1 MIASA
6 SRAGRDAVGDNN
18 LADQQLDVEAEPGDA
33 RSPLNTSAART
44 PATNVPWPSVSRF
57 HEPPM
62 NDLPPSHTAR
72 EVRVAV
78 VDARVDDRDR
88 DLGQVRP
95 PPARSPR
102 RDPVRGTTAERHQS
116 RARCA
121 NAVCRFLS
129 GTARREPNRTLWAR
143 RPKWRSYAMSS
154 RSSSPTTKRCST
166 LLELSPGLTAQHIV
180 TAHCTIAPETMRA
193 AAEMVERRGAR
204 FLDAPFTGSK
214 FAAEN
219 GQLVYYIGGDEA
231 VLKQVRPILE
241 ASSRDIIL
249 IGDQSATPHVMKVA
263 TNLITAATAQVAA
276 EALAIVRRVGISA
289 ELFSRAMKSNAS
301 NSTTI
306 EMKVPLMMA
315 GDFEPH
321 FSVKNM
327 LKDVRIGTKLAR
339 DFALD
344 LPVTEIC
351 RDMLLNE
358 LKQGRGDADYA
369 SIAQKYFPASA
380 KIAKPK
386 RGSVDRASNGRHGP
400 SHRAFRDKTS
410 GARAKPRAVSSR
422 RGQTGEDP
430 EPEPEKAPAA
440 AQTRGG
446 ILGWLARRY

>member
-1 MIASA
+1 MQFVLR
-6 SRAGRDAVGDNN
+6 RAAI
-18 LADQQLDVEAEPGDA
+18 
-33 RSPLNTSAART
+33 
-44 PATNVPWPSVSRF
+44 
-57 HEPPM
+57 
-62 NDLPPSHTAR
+62 DLSLH
-72 EVRVAV
+72 
-78 VDARVDDRDR
+78 
-88 DLGQVRP
+88 
-95 PPARSPR
+95 
-102 RDPVRGTTAERHQS
+102 
-116 RARCA
+116 
-121 NAVCRFLS
+121 
-129 GTARREPNRTLWAR
+129 
-143 RPKWRSYAMSS
+143 S
-154 RSSSPTTKRCST
+154 RSSERRQHMARPKSKNVGVIGLGIIGARVASTLRKRGLQVFVWNRTPRTEPNFVGSPTEVAELCDVIQIFVADDEA
-166 LLELSPGLTAQHIV
+166 LLDIVGKLSPGLTAQHIV

-214 FAAEN
+214 IAAEN

-231 VLKQVRPILE
+231 VLKQVRSILE

-249 IGDQSATPHVMKVA
+249 IGEIGDATVMKVA
-263 TNLITAATAQVAA
+263 TNLITAATAQVTA

-301 NSTTI
+301 NSTTV

-327 LKDVRIGTKLAR
+327 LKDVRIGAKLAR

-386 RGSVDRASNGRHGP
+386 EEALTERELPAWTAS
-400 SHRAFRDKTS
+400 AE
-410 GARAKPRAVSSR
+410 AKPAAPPPS
-422 RGQTGEDP
+422 P
-430 EPEPEKAPAA
+430 ETAKTAEAKPEKNPEAEPDKAVAA
-440 AQTRGG
+440 APSRGG